1 MRFFDGK
8 RCGDCGSGG
17 LMSRIYMGEKSG
29 RYFTKFI
36 TMNFSS
42 LFHLQRRSR
51 LAKVVRTVAICLRLA
66 RGEELIFVDDG
77 SRDQSLSIIEKFR
90 SQDPRVKILSFSRN
104 FGHQMAI
111 TAGLDAASGEAVVII
126 DADLQDPPELIPELI
141 KKWREGYKVV
151 YAERSARRGDGI
163 FKRASARLFYRLL
176 KWLTKYPIP
185 ENVGDFRLLDKQVV
199 TELRQLREQHRFMRG
214 LTSWVGFR
222 QGKVAFVRDPRYAG
236 ETKYPFRK
244 MLRFAFDGIT
254 SFSIVPLRLAVSL
267 GFFIVIICV
276 GLALWALGARF
287 IFHVTIQG
295 WTSPCWLLCS
305 WVGYNS

>member
-1 MRFFDGK
+1 MNY
-8 RCGDCGSGG
+8 SIIIP
-17 LMSRIYMGEKSG
+17 IYNEEAVLPKLYERLRSVCDSLAGEG
-29 RYFTKFI
+29 
-36 TMNFSS
+36 
-42 LFHLQRRSR
+42 
-51 LAKVVRTVAICLRLA
+51 
-66 RGEELIFVDDG
+66 ELIFVDDG

-295 WTSPCWLLCS
+295 WTSLMLAVVFMGGVQLMMLGV
-305 WVGYNS
+305 VGEYVGRIYEEVKGRPLYIIERKEGFE